1 MKIALIHC
9 PFGHRIFSEN
19 LKVVDEE
26 FCLAPPII
34 LAYVAAILEK
44 AGHQVILIDAN
55 ALRLTKEKTLKIL
68 KEFKPDIVGFRAD
81 TYWFHRVVEWA
92 DYFKNNMNVIIIVGG
107 INITLYPRE
116 SLSHRCF
123 DYGITGEA
131 NESLLKLILAVENK
145 RNVKGVQGVVYREN
159 GIVICNPASENI
171 VAFDDYPFPARH
183 LLPNKLYYSFTSQLK
198 NFTIMITSTG
208 CPFKC
213 SFCAISRLA
222 YRERNPIN
230 VVDEIEECYRKFNV
244 REIDFFDAT
253 FFINKKRSIAIC
265 EEILKRGIKI
275 EWSCR
280 SRADVVDD
288 DILRMASQAGC
299 RKIYYG
305 IESVA
310 DEVLKNVNKKVD
322 AGQIIRAIN
331 LAHKYGINT
340 LGFFMVGN
348 PSDNRDSILSS
359 IKFAKKIKLD
369 FIQVCRTIA
378 KPNTELNDYLIK
390 MHGVDYWREYILG
403 KRAEGRLPTP
413 WSELSEDEAE
423 RYLRKFYR
431 DFYFRP
437 SYIIKRIFRIRSL
450 VELVRYIKAA
460 MRWSFSNYSDVKK
473 EFKILPQ
480 HNR

>member
-1 MKIALIHC
+1 
-9 PFGHRIFSEN
+9 
-19 LKVVDEE
+19 
-26 FCLAPPII
+26 
-34 LAYVAAILEK
+34 
-44 AGHQVILIDAN
+44 
-55 ALRLTKEKTLKIL
+55 
-68 KEFKPDIVGFRAD
+68 
-81 TYWFHRVVEWA
+81 
-92 DYFKNNMNVIIIVGG
+92 
-107 INITLYPRE
+107 
-116 SLSHRCF
+116 
-123 DYGITGEA
+123 
-131 NESLLKLILAVENK
+131 
-145 RNVKGVQGVVYREN
+145 
-159 GIVICNPASENI
+159 
-171 VAFDDYPFPARH
+171 
-183 LLPNKLYYSFTSQLK
+183 
-198 NFTIMITSTG
+198 MITSTG

-213 SFCAISRLA
+213 SFCAISRLV

-253 FFINKKRSIAIC
+253 FFINKKRSITIC

-322 AGQIIRAIN
+322 TGQIIRAIN
-331 LAHKYGINT
+331 LAHKHGINT

-413 WSELSEDEAE
+413 WSELSEDETE
-423 RYLRKFYR
+423 QYLRKFYR

-450 VELVRYIKAA
+450 AELVRYIKAA
-460 MRWSFSNYSDVKK
+460 IRWFFSNYSDVKK
-473 EFKILPQ
+473 
-480 HNR
+480 

>member
-1 MKIALIHC
+1 M
-9 PFGHRIFSEN
+9 
-19 LKVVDEE
+19 VDEE

-44 AGHQVILIDAN
+44 SGHQVILIDAN
-55 ALRLTKEKTLKIL
+55 ALRLTREKTLKIL
-68 KEFKPDIVGFRAD
+68 KKFKPDIIGFRAD
-81 TYWFHRVVEWA
+81 TYWFHRVADWA
-92 DYFKNNMNVIIIVGG
+92 DYFKNNLHVTVIVGG
-107 INITLYPRE
+107 INITLYPHE
-116 SLSHRCF
+116 SLSYSCF
-123 DYGITGEA
+123 DYGIAGEA
-131 NESLLKLILAVENK
+131 NESLPKLLLALESK
-145 RNVKGVQGVVYREN
+145 SSPKGIQGFVYREN
-159 GIVICNPASENI
+159 GTVVCNPPPEKI

-183 LLPNKLYYSFTSQLK
+183 LLPNELYYSFTSQLK

-222 YRERNPIN
+222 YRERTPVN

-280 SRADVVDD
+280 SRTDVVDD
-288 DILRMASQAGC
+288 DILRMASRAGC

-305 IESVA
+305 IESIS
-310 DEVLKNVNKKVD
+310 DRVLKNINKKID
-322 AGQIIRAIN
+322 LEQIIGAIN
-331 LAHKYGINT
+331 LTHKYGINA

-359 IKFAKKIKLD
+359 IKFAKKLKLD
-369 FIQVCRTIA
+369 FIQVCKAIA
-378 KPNTELNDYLIK
+378 KPNTEFNDYLIK
-390 MHGVDYWREYILG
+390 TRGVDYWREYILG
-403 KRAEGRLPTP
+403 KSPEGRLPTP
-413 WSELSEDEAE
+413 WSELSEDKIEQ
-423 RYLRKFYR
+423 YVRKFYK

-437 SYIIKRIFRIRSL
+437 SYIIKRICRIKSAT
-450 VELVRYIKAA
+450 ELIRYIKVSLK
-460 MRWSFSNYSDVKK
+460 WFIFNYSDVKN
-473 EFKILPQ
+473 EDCRNNTHI
-480 HNR
+480 